1 MTRRITLAILLC
13 VWAMMLAAGLTAYF
27 ATRSVLLEEL
37 DGRLVARAAALPEV
51 SGMTGT
57 APDPDDRYLVRT
69 GSGQVVRRAGATT
82 ANAKPTIVSAQ
93 FARLGDGQSYR
104 SVTVRFEKP
113 SGVAGGGGE
122 MTVVYSGPAES
133 FDRVLRRLAM
143 ALAAFGV
150 VGGLAAAAIA
160 AAASRTAMR
169 PLGEVAQVVG
179 EIDDRN
185 LSRRVETEK
194 LPPELQ
200 SIGQRL
206 NGMLSRLEEN
216 FLQRRQ
222 FLADAS
228 HELRTPVAALVTTLE
243 VNLARRQPD
252 PPAMR
257 RAMENCLSDA
267 RLLRGL
273 VERLTAQVR
282 GEMNEPSAEAREC
295 DLSALIRTCLTVAE
309 GLAIEKQIRV
319 RADLPEAL
327 WIRTLPDRLQRVLLN
342 LMSNAVAYN
351 VTGGELAVTCEAVGD
366 GVRIE
371 VRDTGIGIAPDDL
384 PHVFSLFYRA
394 DAARDTAGGHLG
406 LGLYQVQ
413 GDVASMNGTCQISS
427 TPGQETTVTIRLD
440 ACGVAP
446 LEPAEAKAAIAVAAK
461 LATVSEKVG

>member
-1 MTRRITLAILLC
+1 MTRRITLAILLS

-51 SGMTGT
+51 SGMSGT
-57 APDPDDRYLVRT
+57 APDPEDRYLVRT
-69 GSGQVVRRAGATT
+69 GSGQVVRRVEPNAAG
-82 ANAKPTIVSAQ
+82 AKPTIVSAQ

-113 SGVAGGGGE
+113 SANTAASATAGGD
-122 MTVVYSGPAES
+122 MTVVYSGPADS

-143 ALAAFGV
+143 ALVAFGI
-150 VGGLAAAAIA
+150 VGGVAAAAIA

-185 LSRRVETEK
+185 LSRRVDTEK

-200 SIGQRL
+200 PIGQRL
-206 NGMLSRLEEN
+206 NGMLGRLEEN

-243 VNLARRQPD
+243 VNLTRRQHEVPV
-252 PPAMR
+252 MR
-257 RAMENCLSDA
+257 RAMEDCLSDA

-282 GEMNEPSAEAREC
+282 GEMAERPGEVGEC

-309 GLAIEKQIRV
+309 GLAIDLQVEV
-319 RADLPEAL
+319 RADLPESL
-327 WIRTLPDRLQRVLLN
+327 WIRTRRDRLQRVLLN
-342 LMSNAVAYN
+342 LMSNGIAYN
-351 VTGGELAVTCEAVGD
+351 KPGGELVVTCEAVGD

-384 PHVFSLFYRA
+384 AHVFSLFYRA

-413 GDVASMNGTCQISS
+413 GDVASMNGTCQIAS
-427 TPGQETTVTIRLD
+427 TPGQGTTVTVLLN
-440 ACGVAP
+440 ACVIASP
-446 LEPAEAKAAIAVAAK
+446 DPAEADSDPVPA
-461 LATVSEKVG
+461 SGKV